1 MESIEQRLVELETKL
16 AYQDDTVLALND
28 IIAQQQRQIDQ
39 LETTVKHL
47 VERVQ
52 RLAAQAEANDP
63 AVPEIPP
70 HY

>member
-28 IIAQQQRQIDQ
+28 VIARQQGQLDQ
-39 LETTVKHL
+39 LENTVKHL

-52 RLAAQAEANDP
+52 RLAVQAEASDP
-63 AVPEIPP
+63 AVQEIPP

>member
-1 MESIEQRLVELETKL
+1 VETIEQRLVELETKL

-28 IIAQQQRQIDQ
+28 VVTRQQNQIDQ

-47 VERVQ
+47 VARVQ
-52 RLAAQAEANDP
+52 RLAAQAEASDP
-63 AVPEIPP
+63 AVQEIPP

>member
-1 MESIEQRLVELETKL
+1 METIEQRLVELETKL

-28 IIAQQQRQIDQ
+28 VVTRQQNQIDQ

-47 VERVQ
+47 VARVQ
-52 RLAAQAEANDP
+52 RLAAQAEASDP
-63 AVPEIPP
+63 AVQEIPP

>member
-1 MESIEQRLVELETKL
+1 MVSIEQRLVELETKL

-28 IIAQQQRQIDQ
+28 VIAHQQKQIDQ

-52 RLAAQAEANDP
+52 RLAAQAESSDP
-63 AVPEIPP
+63 AVQEIPP